1 MNYKTIVV
9 SLDNSKNLENRL
21 SFAISL
27 ALEHGAHLVGMHLSQ
42 YFVPYISY
50 DGVAVLIAE
59 IEGQV
64 KIAQDKAKL
73 LFETMTKKFGISA
86 SWLAFDSRNEEI
98 ALLHARS
105 ADLMIIEQNDKNDD
119 DSFVMEDFPE
129 SFVLGT
135 GKPILLLPSQNQK
148 QSKVSFEN
156 IAIAWS
162 GERESARAVA
172 DALPWLKKAKNVYV
186 LYVDSKDK
194 SLEAQQAIMAIEAYL
209 KRHEVHAQFIT
220 CESPH
225 SRSAIGQSILAK
237 AVEHQADL
245 VVMGAYGHSR
255 LTELMLGGV
264 TRTILQETLSLPV
277 FMSH

>member
-1 MNYKTIVV
+1 MSYKTIAVA
-9 SLDNSKNLENRL
+9 LDNSKNLENRL
-21 SFAISL
+21 NFAISL
-27 ALEHGAHLVGMHLSQ
+27 AVEHGAHLIGIHLSQ

-59 IEGQV
+59 IEEQV
-64 KIAQDKAKL
+64 KIAQDKAKF
-73 LFETMTKKFGISA
+73 LFDSMTKKFGISA

-105 ADLMIIEQNDKNDD
+105 TDLMIIEQNDKNDE

-135 GKPILLLPSQNQK
+135 GKPILLLPSQNK
-148 QSKVSFEN
+148 RQSKTVFEN

-162 GERESARAVA
+162 GERESARAVT
-172 DALPWLKKAKNVYV
+172 DALPWLKCAKNVFI
-186 LYVDSKDK
+186 LYVDSKDR
-194 SLEAQQAIMAIEAYL
+194 SLETEQAIMTIEPYL
-209 KRHEVHAQFIT
+209 KRHDVQVQLIT
-220 CESPH
+220 CENPH
-225 SRSAIGQSILAK
+225 SRAAVGQSILAK
-237 AVEHQADL
+237 ALEHQADL

-264 TRTILQETLSLPV
+264 TRTILQESLTLPV
-277 FMSH
+277 LMSH